1 VGDNVGYAL
10 GSYGGRPLLERY
22 RNLFHVSDVAIAR
35 GERLFQRYGSVTI
48 LFSRFMFGMRVI
60 AGPMAGMLRMPW
72 KRFAVFNLI
81 GAGLWVSAISLAGYF
96 FGSRWRMLMHFMQR
110 FDLFLGAAFV
120 LVVAIG
126 WWRNRRAR
134 ASR

>member
-1 VGDNVGYAL
+1 M
-10 GSYGGRPLLERY
+10 
-22 RNLFHVSDVAIAR
+22 VSDDFIFAVH
-35 GERLFQRYGSVTI
+35 VW
-48 LFSRFMFGMRVI
+48 MRVI